1 MPPIKPKKAILPETF
16 ISLVAHFLDF
26 LTVSVHTILY
36 ERDVY
41 PRESFAPTRR
51 YNYPVRH
58 SRVPE
63 VCEWIN
69 EAIDAVEVEL
79 MKGIVDRVSLII
91 YSRFNDPLERFVF
104 DLTRFPAVAKRDWH
118 VPFASTAPEEKERLK
133 KEKIKVVDME
143 QQFRAVMTRLQFC
156 QRELDPL
163 PDDVSWTISVEVK
176 EEANPPGPID
186 RKATPWIAVEPSLQ
200 KEPASD
206 EHPARVGTDV
216 GGVKTTPLRTVEAGE
231 MMFEIWVEEG
241 ASKIDALDRER
252 FSDEYEEDPIAQ
264 EDLPGFNMEPKIEM
278 NKGKGKADTA
288 GNPKDEFDDMED
300 DLDNM
305 SQYSFFAGE

>member
-1 MPPIKPKKAILPETF
+1 MPPVKPKKAILPETF

-41 PRESFAPTRR
+41 PRESFASTRR

-58 SRVPE
+58 SRVNE

-79 MKGIVDRVSLII
+79 MKGTVERVSLII

-104 DLTRFPAVAKRDWH
+104 DLGRFPTVAKRDWH
-118 VPFASTAPEEKERLK
+118 VPFASTSPEELAKLK
-133 KEKIKVVDME
+133 KQKIKVVDME
-143 QQFRAVMTRLQFC
+143 QQFRAVMARLQFC
-156 QRELDPL
+156 QRELNPL
-163 PDDVSWTISVEVK
+163 PEDVTWTLAVEVK
-176 EEANPPGPID
+176 QDAEPPGPID

-200 KEPASD
+200 KEA
-206 EHPARVGTDV
+206 ARNGVAARIGPDV
-216 GGVKTTPLRTVEAGE
+216 GGVRITPIRTVEAGE
-231 MMFEIWVEEG
+231 MLFEVWVEEG

-252 FSDEYEEDPIAQ
+252 FSDEYEDEIGDIENP
-264 EDLPGFNMEPKIEM
+264 PGLNVEPQPEES
-278 NKGKGKADTA
+278 KGKGKAAATRGA
-288 GNPKDEFDDMED
+288 KDEFDDMED

-305 SQYSFFAGE
+305 SQFSFMAGD